1 MYSIM
6 KNKMKR
12 IPPKIKH
19 MKYYILVLVIIS
31 GILTAACGGSKKLV
45 TSPNKDVA
53 VLEKEVIAKEV
64 IERKTPE
71 VETDIIDTPETP
83 IIEEKKEMIEKEIET
98 TAKEVMVKENP
109 KPLEAFDHTS
119 YGDLV
124 ARYVSQEG
132 NVNYNGFKSNWSVLR
147 TYIKA
152 LGENMPTD
160 QWTKEDKL
168 AYWMN
173 AYNAMT
179 VDLILRNYPLASIK
193 DIKDPWGQRFWK
205 LGEKYYNLNEIE
217 HKILRKMGDA
227 RIHFGINCASFS
239 CPPLL
244 NEAFTAQKVDTQ
256 LDILARRF
264 VNDKKRNTITTN
276 SIEISEIFN
285 WFAKDF
291 KTNGSVIDFLN
302 KYSDVQIAS
311 NAKRRYKDYN
321 WSLNK

>member
-1 MYSIM
+1 
-6 KNKMKR
+6 
-12 IPPKIKH
+12 
-19 MKYYILVLVIIS
+19 MKYYLITIVLIA
-31 GILTAACGGSKKLV
+31 GILTACGGSKNLV
-45 TSPNKDVA
+45 TTPNKDIAVA
-53 VLEKEVIAKEV
+53 EKTENKTV
-64 IERKTPE
+64 IEREAPE
-71 VETDIIDTPETP
+71 VEKDMMDAPKEERKKEIPVTPTTDIRPN
-83 IIEEKKEMIEKEIET
+83 EEKM
-98 TAKEVMVKENP
+98 ADVPVPVK

-119 YGDLV
+119 YDDLI
-124 ARYVSQEG
+124 AAYVSDQG
-132 NVNYNGFKSNWSVLR
+132 NVDYDGFKRNWGTLR
-147 TYIKA
+147 KYIKA

-160 QWTKEDKL
+160 AWTKEDKL

-244 NEAFTAQKVDTQ
+244 NEAFTAQKVDKQ
-256 LDILARRF
+256 LDTLARRF
-264 VNDKKRNTITTN
+264 VNDKKRNTITAN

-302 KYSDVQIAS
+302 TYSETPI
-311 NAKRRYKDYN
+311 NAKAKKRFKDYN

>member
-1 MYSIM
+1 
-6 KNKMKR
+6 MKR
-12 IPPKIKH
+12 VPHKIKH
-19 MKYYILVLVIIS
+19 MKHYILALVIVS
-31 GILTAACGGSKKLV
+31 GIVTAACGGSKKIV
-45 TSPNKDVA
+45 SAPTKDVA
-53 VLEKEVIAKEV
+53 IAEKEKMAKEV
-64 IERKTPE
+64 IERKAPE
-71 VETDIIDTPETP
+71 VETDIIETPEVPKTP
-83 IIEEKKEMIEKEIET
+83 TIEEKKEMTEKEIET
-98 TAKEVMVKENP
+98 PAKEVIVKEVS
-109 KPLEAFDHTS
+109 KPLEAFNHTT

-124 ARYVSQEG
+124 AKYVSPEG
-132 NVNYNGFKSNWSVLR
+132 NVNYDGFKSNWSVLR

-179 VDLILRNYPLASIK
+179 VDLILRNYPLESIK
-193 DIKDPWGQRFWK
+193 DIKAPWGKRFWK
-205 LGEKYYNLNEIE
+205 LGDKYYNLNEIE

-256 LDILARRF
+256 LDVLARRF
-264 VNDKKRNTITTN
+264 INDSKRNTITAN

-311 NAKRRYKDYN
+311 KAKRRYKDYN